1 LIPVPLLATAVGELV
16 GLVKGVNEVPA
27 VDVAVA
33 VDAELE
39 EDGFRELSFMIKTH

>member
-1 LIPVPLLATAVGELV
+1 MPLLAAAVAEPV
-16 GLVKGVNEVPA
+16 GLVKEVNDEVVA

-39 EDGFRELSFMIKTH
+39 EDGFRELSSMTKRH

>member
-1 LIPVPLLATAVGELV
+1 MPLLATAVGEPV
-16 GLVKGVNEVPA
+16 GLVKVVNEVPA

-39 EDGFRELSFMIKTH
+39 DGFRELSSMIKTH